1 MHSLS
6 SQAVD
11 GVLTYKDYKDGWDAG
26 MRPAASLAASSLY
39 TGDDDDDNDDDDDD
53 KRSSSATGSQ
63 APPPPSPYG
72 EPNTPHS
79 HVLISDDHG
88 ASWRYGKVPSFL
100 PGSAEGSLA
109 EVGATAPGELIYVS
123 RLVRP
128 THCSDPATHSHR
140 WNPKAHN
147 WR

>member
-11 GVLTYKDYKDGWDAG
+11 GVLTYKDFADGWDAG
-26 MRPAASLAASSLY
+26 MRPAASLTASSSD
-39 TGDDDDDNDDDDDD
+39 TDGDDDDN
-53 KRSSSATGSQ
+53 RSSATDDSR
-63 APPPPSPYG
+63 APPPPPPSPYS
-72 EPNTPHS
+72 EPNAPHS

-88 ASWRYGKVPSFL
+88 VSWRYGKASSFL
-100 PGSAEGSLA
+100 PGSAEGSLT
-109 EVGATAPGELIYVS
+109 ELGAPAPGELLYVS

-128 THCSDPATHSHR
+128 THCSNPTTHPDR

>member
-11 GVLTYKDYKDGWDAG
+11 GVLTYKDFADGWDAG
-26 MRPAASLAASSLY
+26 MRPAASLTASSSD
-39 TGDDDDDNDDDDDD
+39 TDGDDDN
-53 KRSSSATGSQ
+53 RSSATDDSR
-63 APPPPSPYG
+63 APPPPPSPYS
-72 EPNTPHS
+72 EPNAPHS

-88 ASWRYGKVPSFL
+88 VSWRYGKASSFL
-100 PGSAEGSLA
+100 PGSAEGSLT
-109 EVGATAPGELIYVS
+109 ELGAAAPGELLYVS

-128 THCSDPATHSHR
+128 THCSNPTIHPDR